1 MITPLWVMRLLC
13 MLSHMCKNIDDINL
27 PISYQGNRQENIS
40 DLGGL
45 FFIAH
50 IFVGHFVLLGMAGTT
65 LSRCGFGVSG
75 D

>member
-13 MLSHMCKNIDDINL
+13 VLSHTYRNTNNINL

-40 DLGGL
+40 DLVVL
-45 FFIAH
+45 FLISH
-50 IFVGHFVLLGMAGTT
+50 IFVGRFVLLGMAGTT